1 MIQQTTF
8 AALVRALVTMR
19 TCNHATNEHRKAAQR
34 VKANQQKL
42 RDLCGGMG
50 PDCLRL
56 WDAASVAADMEIDMA
71 NTERA
76 EVGV

>member
-1 MIQQTTF
+1 MSQQTTF
-8 AALVRALVTMR
+8 DALVRALVTLR
-19 TCNHATNEHRKAAQR
+19 TCDHASNEYRKAKQR

-71 NTERA
+71 RA
-76 EVGV
+76 EVES